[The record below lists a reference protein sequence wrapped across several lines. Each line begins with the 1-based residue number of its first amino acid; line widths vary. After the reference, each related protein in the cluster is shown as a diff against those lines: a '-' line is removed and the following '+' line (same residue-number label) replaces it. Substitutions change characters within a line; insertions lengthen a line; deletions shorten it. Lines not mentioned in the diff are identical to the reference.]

1 MSSTTKSYPTAQSLS
16 FPATHRSNREP
27 WNKKRWNPA
36 TSFSGVLEVLLLE
49 FAERFQDFDKSSEN
63 MRLVASPHLVSAP
76 LDVQLIELKNN
87 AQLIKKFEDKNDL
100 LETWKIAV
108 EYPKLHEIARNT
120 VVLFGSTYMCKAS
133 FSQRKYLKNY
143 LSLSPA
149 SARTLRESRQTSKS

>member
-1 MSSTTKSYPTAQSLS
+1 M
-16 FPATHRSNREP
+16 
-27 WNKKRWNPA
+27 
-36 TSFSGVLEVLLLE
+36 LLLE

-108 EYPKLHEIARNT
+108 EYHEIARNT
-120 VVLFGSTYMCKAS
+120 VVLFGSTYMCEAS
-133 FSQRKYLKNY
+133 FSRMKYLKNKY
-143 LSLSPA
+143 RTRLVDTNLASGIRLMISSECPDFARLSANIQEQGSH
-149 SARTLRESRQTSKS
+149 

>member
-1 MSSTTKSYPTAQSLS
+1 M
-16 FPATHRSNREP
+16 
-27 WNKKRWNPA
+27 
-36 TSFSGVLEVLLLE
+36 LLLE

-87 AQLIKKFEDKNDL
+87 AQLIKKFEHKNDL

-120 VVLFGSTYMCKAS
+120 VVLFGSTYMCEAS
-133 FSQRKYLKNY
+133 FSRMKYLKNKY
-143 LSLSPA
+143 RTRLVDTNLALGIQMMISSKCQDFARLSANIQEQGSH
-149 SARTLRESRQTSKS
+149 

>member
-1 MSSTTKSYPTAQSLS
+1 M
-16 FPATHRSNREP
+16 
-27 WNKKRWNPA
+27 
-36 TSFSGVLEVLLLE
+36 LLLE

-63 MRLVASPHLVSAP
+63 MRLVASPHLVSSP

-120 VVLFGSTYMCKAS
+120 VVLFGSTYMCEAS
-133 FSQRKYLKNY
+133 FSRMKYLKNKY
-143 LSLSPA
+143 RTRLVDTNLALRIRLMISSEGPDFARLSANIQEQGSP
-149 SARTLRESRQTSKS
+149 

>member
-1 MSSTTKSYPTAQSLS
+1 M
-16 FPATHRSNREP
+16 
-27 WNKKRWNPA
+27 
-36 TSFSGVLEVLLLE
+36 LLLE

-108 EYPKLHEIARNT
+108 EYHEIARNT
-120 VVLFGSTYMCKAS
+120 VVLFGSTYMCEAS
-133 FSQRKYLKNY
+133 FSRMKYLKNKY
-143 LSLSPA
+143 RTRLVDTNLALGIQMMISSNCQDCARLSANIQEQGSH
-149 SARTLRESRQTSKS
+149 